1 MVTVMRIQMKIA
13 VISPN
18 ADSLQEMGR
27 ILNGQS
33 RTVAL
38 VEGGKDRMRAV
49 ADQEKPHLMILESVC
64 PDTSE
69 LTEVER
75 VTTQF
80 PDMAV
85 VLLCGNHTP
94 DFLLNAMRAGVRE
107 ILQAPI
113 NASAL
118 EAAVNRMA
126 SKMQGAQVKTAGKV
140 LAFVS
145 CKGGSGSTFLA
156 TNFGYQLA
164 EEKSVLLV
172 DLNLQFGDALTFVH
186 DGKPGSTVADVAQ
199 RIGRLDATLLAASTV
214 QVAQNYHIL
223 AAPDD
228 PAQAMEIQPSHI
240 DAIINLAVTRYDF
253 VLLDVSR
260 NLDPVAIKA
269 FDRAY
274 RIFPVLQA
282 GLPYL
287 RNAAKLLAV
296 FKSLGYSDEK
306 TELIVNRFE
315 KGSEIGLNDIRRLL
329 GAARMHTVSN
339 SFKEV
344 NASINHG
351 NPLAEMAR
359 SNAVAKT
366 LAEFVHTLNPRP
378 EESRGLFDR
387 LFRRA

>member
-1 MVTVMRIQMKIA
+1 MKIA

-18 ADSLQEMGR
+18 AGSLQEMGR

-49 ADQEKPHLMILESVC
+49 AEQEKPHLMILESVC
-64 PDTSE
+64 RDSSE
-69 LTEVER
+69 LAEVEK

-107 ILQAPI
+107 VLQSPV
-113 NASAL
+113 NAGAL
-118 EAAVNRMA
+118 EAAVNRIA

-164 EEKSVLLV
+164 AEKSVLLV

-186 DGKPGSTVADVAQ
+186 DGKPGSTVADVAH
-199 RIGRLDATLLAASTV
+199 RIDRLDATLLAASTV
-214 QVAQNYHIL
+214 QVAQNYRIL
-223 AAPDD
+223 PAPDD
-228 PAQAMEIQPSHI
+228 PAQAMEIKPEHI
-240 DAIINLAVTRYDF
+240 DAIINLAVTQYDF

-315 KGSEIGLNDIRRLL
+315 KGSEIGLDDIRRLL
-329 GAARMHTVSN
+329 GTARMHTVSN

-359 SNAVAKT
+359 SNAVAKA
-366 LAEFVHTLNPRP
+366 LAEFVLKLNPRP